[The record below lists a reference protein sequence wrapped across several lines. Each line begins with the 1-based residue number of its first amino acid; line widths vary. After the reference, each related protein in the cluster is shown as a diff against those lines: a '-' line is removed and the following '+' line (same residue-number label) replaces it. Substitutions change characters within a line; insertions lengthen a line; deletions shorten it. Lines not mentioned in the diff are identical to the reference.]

1 MRWLGRWPGAGTQA
15 IVTTLLIWMPAL
27 QSHPGELRE
36 RFANEVD
43 PVRRARLMPKL
54 QSEEFSD
61 LRKQADAGDYP
72 QALITLGDF
81 RDQIRAT
88 QKELDGMGVNAEK
101 KPSGFKELEIA
112 VRKSLRDLDEI
123 VLAIPADWQTPFRD
137 IHEELAQINKHLILE
152 LFPRQPGHPQK
163 STKPKS

>member
-1 MRWLGRWPGAGTQA
+1 MRRLGRWPGTGAHA
-15 IVTTLLIWMPAL
+15 IVTTLLIWMPAP

-36 RFANEVD
+36 RYTHEGD

-81 RDQIRAT
+81 RDQVRTT
-88 QKELDGMGVNAEK
+88 QQELDGMGVNAEK
-101 KPSGFKELEIA
+101 KPSGFKELQIA

-123 VLAIPADWQTPFRD
+123 ALTIPVDWQTPFRD
-137 IHEELAQINKHLILE
+137 LREELDQINKHLILE
-152 LFPRQPGHPQK
+152 LFPRQPGHPPK
-163 STKPKS
+163 GMKPKS

>member
-1 MRWLGRWPGAGTQA
+1 MRRLGRWPGTGAHA
-15 IVTTLLIWMPAL
+15 IVMTLLIWMPAL

-36 RFANEVD
+36 RYTHEGD

-81 RDQIRAT
+81 RDQVRTT

-101 KPSGFKELEIA
+101 KPSGFKELQIA

-123 VLAIPADWQTPFRD
+123 ALTIPVDWQTPFRD
-137 IHEELAQINKHLILE
+137 LREELDQINKHLILE
-152 LFPRQPGHPQK
+152 LFPRQPGHLPK
-163 STKPKS
+163 SMKPKS